1 MSCESDT
8 NSEVDVKLSINGD
21 SVKLNG
27 FVQGV
32 LANTVLGMLKSLKD
46 VGDIKDLNLEIS
58 KLP

>member
-1 MSCESDT
+1 MSCESDV

-27 FVQGV
+27 FVQGFV
-32 LANTVLGMLKSLKD
+32 ANAVLGMLKSLKD
-46 VGDIKDLNLEIS
+46 VGQIEKLSLEIT